1 MTLRHGQDIFLPF
14 FCHFEFFLQGLSA
27 AKKELKNIF
36 SAPFRCN
43 YITTKTPKNQDF
55 KAFRHSDILAFQII
69 DIRMKRLWGKGCRA
83 DTEMGLKYG

>member
-1 MTLRHGQDIFLPF
+1 MVKIYFHRFAISNFFHRVYLPPKKGAEKIFF
-14 FCHFEFFLQGLSA
+14 Q
-27 AKKELKNIF
+27 
-36 SAPFRCN
+36 APFRCN
-43 YITTKTPKNQDF
+43 YITTKMAKNQDF

>member
-1 MTLRHGQDIFLPF
+1 MTVRHGQDIFLPF

-69 DIRMKRLWGKGCRA
+69 ELPMKRSWDKGCRA
-83 DTEMGLKYG
+83 DTEMRFKDG